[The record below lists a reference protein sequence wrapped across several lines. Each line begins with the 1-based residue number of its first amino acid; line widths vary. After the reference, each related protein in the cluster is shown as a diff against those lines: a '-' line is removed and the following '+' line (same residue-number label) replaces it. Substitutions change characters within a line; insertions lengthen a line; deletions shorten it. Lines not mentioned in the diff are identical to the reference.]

1 MGAMRPWHLVVLLI
15 CLAPSVVAVALG
27 IGYGTR
33 PGR

>member
-1 MGAMRPWHLVVLLI
+1 MGAMTPWYLVVMLI
-15 CLAPSVVAVALG
+15 WLAPFVVAVALG